1 MFLDYTPEQRALRDE
16 LRAYFAALLTPEL
29 REELG
34 PNAGEHQGPV
44 FRRVVRQIGEDGWL
58 GIGWPKEYGGQGR
71 GPVEQLI
78 FFSEARRATAPIPV
92 VTLNTVGPT
101 IMAFGSEEQKRE
113 FLPPILRGEIHF
125 AIGYSEPG
133 AGTDL
138 ASLRTRAVRDGD
150 HYLINGQK
158 VFTTGAHDADYIWLA
173 ARTDPDAPKHEGITI
188 FVVDTSLPGFKFTPI
203 ETLDGGR
210 TNATYYEDLRVPASA
225 VVGGENEGWRLITA
239 QLNHERVALAPPGRV
254 EGLLDDVLSWARET
268 QGPEG
273 RPVIDDPWVRLVLAR
288 VTAKVSALRLLNW
301 RLAWELSS
309 EDLNAADA
317 SAVKVYGTEL
327 FVEAYRLL
335 LEVVGQVGALRAG
348 SPGAVLSGRL
358 EKAYQS
364 ALVLTFGGGVN
375 EVQREII
382 ATVGLGLPRVPREAL
397 PSVPAQGAAT

>member
-1 MFLDYTPEQRALRDE
+1 MHLDYTDEQRALRDE
-16 LRAYFAALLTPEL
+16 LRTYFAELLTPEL

-34 PNAGEHQGPV
+34 PSPGEHCGPV
-44 FRRVVRQIGEDGWL
+44 YRRVVRQIGNDGWL
-58 GIGWPKEYGGQGR
+58 GIGWPTKYGGQGR
-71 GPVEQLI
+71 GPVEQFI
-78 FFSEARRATAPIPV
+78 FFSEARRANAPIPV

-101 IMAFGSEEQKRE
+101 IMAFGSEDQKRE
-113 FLPPILRGEIHF
+113 FLPRIVRGEIHF

-150 HYLINGQK
+150 GYLINGQK
-158 VFTTGAHDADYIWLA
+158 VFTTGGHDADYIWLA
-173 ARTDPDAPKHEGITI
+173 ARTDPGASKHDGITI
-188 FVVDTSLPGFKFTPI
+188 FIVDTSLPGFKCTPI

-225 VVGGENEGWRLITA
+225 VVGRENQGWRLITA

-254 EGLLDDVLSWARET
+254 EALLDDVLDWARET
-268 QGPEG
+268 TGPGG
-273 RPVIDDPWVRLVLAR
+273 RPIDDPGVRLALAR
-288 VTAKVSALRLLNW
+288 VKAKVDALRLLNW

-309 EDLNAADA
+309 EELNPADA

-335 LEVVGQVGALRAG
+335 LEVVGQAGTLRAG
-348 SPGAVLSGRL
+348 SPGAVLAGRL
-358 EKAYQS
+358 ERVYQS

-382 ATVGLGLPRVPREAL
+382 ATTGLGLPRVPREA
-397 PSVPAQGAAT
+397 PPAAPAEGSGR